1 MKIQAINQSYNVVIN
16 GEKINEF
23 VGKRQDAGYIGLQ
36 AHDEKSVVFFKD
48 IRIREIPQ

>member
-1 MKIQAINQSYNVVIN
+1 MPYTIFIN

-23 VGKRQDAGYIGLQ
+23 VGNRQDAGYIGLQ

-48 IRIREIPQ
+48 IRIRETPQ